1 MSAYLKKVLFYAKRS
16 KEKKMEDGSLPS
28 YLFLILIILIM
39 VFNGLVVACKRA
51 LDYIDR
57 NIIKDM
63 LEDEPE
69 NKSLQTVTDFLAKP
83 SKYHYAD
90 HAASFISIIVCF
102 MLFNVLLICKDYTAG
117 ITGSDRFGLLIL
129 ILLNLC
135 FYIFYTSL
143 SDILPKKLAAQAS
156 EAVGVGL
163 IGFQKFIYIITL
175 PLVWIC
181 KAIANIILRIMGKK
195 VDVDDS
201 YFSEDKV
208 MSMLDRGQES
218 GEIKE
223 EGRKMIDSIF
233 EFDDLLAYEIMTP
246 RTDVFMFDLDDDRSE
261 YFEELMELTHSRIP
275 VYKGDPDNIVGILH
289 IKDYLYNAT
298 KKGFDNVD
306 IKKLLRPAYFVPETK
321 NIDSLFRELQIERQH
336 LAILIDEYGGFS
348 GIVSVED
355 IIEQI
360 VGDIDDEFDEEDR
373 IIEKVNDTTFIVDG
387 NVYLDDLEEETDVE
401 LESETS
407 ETVGGFIIDL
417 LGEIPRENVKYKP
430 ISYEDYSFTILS
442 VKDRRI
448 VKIRI
453 EKTEREDG
461 SDE

>member
-1 MSAYLKKVLFYAKRS
+1 M
-16 KEKKMEDGSLPS
+16 DDPS
-28 YLFLILIILIM
+28 ILLIILIVIIM
-39 VFNGLVVACKRA
+39 VVNALVVACKRA
-51 LDYIDR
+51 LDYVDR
-57 NIIKDM
+57 NVIKDRT
-63 LEDEPE
+63 EDEPY
-69 NKSLQTVTDFLAKP
+69 NRKLQAVSFFLSKP
-83 SKYHYAD
+83 SRYHYAN
-90 HAASFISIIVCF
+90 HAASFLNIVVCF
-102 MLFNVLLICKDYTAG
+102 ILFNVWLIMKQAG
-117 ITGSDRFGLLIL
+117 GNITGNEQFPMPLLIL
-129 ILLNLC
+129 YNLA
-135 FYIFYTSL
+135 FYIFYTAL
-143 SDILPKKLAAQAS
+143 SDILPKKLAAQSS
-156 EAVGVGL
+156 EKTSVGL
-163 IGFQKFIYIITL
+163 IGFQKFVYYITL
-175 PLVWIC
+175 PFVWFC
-181 KAIANIILRIMGKK
+181 RGIANVILSIMGKDT
-195 VDVDDS
+195 DVDDS

-246 RTDVFMFDLDDDRSE
+246 RTDVLMIDIEDDRRE

-321 NIDSLFRELQIERQH
+321 NVDALFREMQKEKQH
-336 LAILIDEYGGFS
+336 LAILIDEYGGVS

-373 IIEKVNDTTFIVDG
+373 IIERVDDTTFIVDG
-387 NVYLDDLEEETDVE
+387 NVYLDDLEEETGIE

-407 ETVGGFIIDL
+407 ETVGGFLIDL
-417 LGEIPRENVKYKP
+417 MGEIPKENVKYAP
-430 ISYEDYSFTILS
+430 VEYEDHSFTILS
-442 VKDRRI
+442 VRDRRI
-448 VKIRI
+448 EKLKI
-453 EKTEREDG
+453 EKIEDIPEEENG
-461 SDE
+461 HE

>member
-1 MSAYLKKVLFYAKRS
+1 MSDDSLPAYLF
-16 KEKKMEDGSLPS
+16 
-28 YLFLILIILIM
+28 IILILAIM
-39 VFNGLVVACKRA
+39 IFNGLVVACKRA

-57 NIIKDM
+57 NVIKDM
-63 LEDEPE
+63 LEDEPD
-69 NKSLQTVTDFLAKP
+69 NKKLQTVTAFLAKP

-90 HAASFISIIVCF
+90 HAASFISIVVCF
-102 MLFNVLLICKDYTAG
+102 ALFNVLMYTAG
-117 ITGSDRFGLLIL
+117 PADN
-129 ILLNLC
+129 ILLLLLFNLG
-135 FYIFYTSL
+135 FYIIYTAL

-156 EAVGVGL
+156 EAAGVGL
-163 IGFQKFIYIITL
+163 IGFQKFIYFITL

-181 KAIANIILRIMGKK
+181 RGIANVFLRIMGKAT
-195 VDVDDS
+195 DVDDS

-246 RTDVFMFDLDDDRSE
+246 RTDVFMFDLDDDRNE
-261 YFEELMELTHSRIP
+261 YFEELMELKHSRIP
-275 VYKGDPDNIVGILH
+275 VYMGDPDNIVGILH

-321 NIDSLFRELQIERQH
+321 NIDSLFRELQLEKQH
-336 LAILIDEYGGFS
+336 LAILIDEYGGVS

-387 NVYLDDLEEETDVE
+387 NVYLDDLEEETGIE

-417 LGEIPRENVKYKP
+417 MGEIPKEKVKYP
-430 ISYEDYSFTILS
+430 SISYGDYDFTIVS

-448 VKIRI
+448 EKLRI
-453 EKTEREDG
+453 EIVEREED
-461 SDE
+461 SDD

>member
-1 MSAYLKKVLFYAKRS
+1 
-16 KEKKMEDGSLPS
+16 MEDGSLPS
-28 YLFLILIILIM
+28 YLFLILIVLFM
-39 VFNGLVVACKRA
+39 VLNGLVVACKRA

-57 NIIKDM
+57 NVIKDM
-63 LEDEPE
+63 LEDEPD
-69 NKSLQTVTDFLAKP
+69 NNSLQTVTAFLSKP
-83 SKYHYAD
+83 SRYHYAD
-90 HAASFISIIVCF
+90 HAASYINVVLCF
-102 MLFNVLLICKDYTAG
+102 VLFNILLLIADLSGGLNGFGLYRDGLGFLVLLLCNLGFYILYTA
-117 ITGSDRFGLLIL
+117 
-129 ILLNLC
+129 
-135 FYIFYTSL
+135 L
-143 SDILPKKLAAQAS
+143 SDILPKKLAAQSS
-156 EAVGVGL
+156 ESAGIKL
-163 IGFQKFIYIITL
+163 IGFQKFIYIVTL
-175 PLVWIC
+175 PVVWVC
-181 KAIANIILRIMGKK
+181 KAIANVLLRIMGKDI
-195 VDVDDS
+195 DVDDS

-246 RTDVFMFDLDDDRSE
+246 RTDVFMFDLDDDRNE

-275 VYKGDPDNIVGILH
+275 VYQGDPDNIVGILH

-306 IKKLLRPAYFVPETK
+306 IRKLLRPAYFVPETK
-321 NIDSLFRELQIERQH
+321 NIDSLFRELQIEKQH
-336 LAILIDEYGGFS
+336 IAILIDEYGGFS

-373 IIEKVNDTTFIVDG
+373 IIDKVNDTTFIVDG
-387 NVYLDDLEEETDVE
+387 NVYLDDLEEETGVE

-407 ETVGGFIIDL
+407 ETIGGFIIDL
-417 LGEIPRENVKYKP
+417 LGEIPRENVRYNP
-430 ISYEDYSFTILS
+430 ISYEDYDFTILS

-448 VKIRI
+448 EKVRI
-453 EKTEREDG
+453 EKAEREVA

>member
-1 MSAYLKKVLFYAKRS
+1 
-16 KEKKMEDGSLPS
+16 MEDGSLPS
-28 YLFLILIILIM
+28 YLFLVLIALIM
-39 VFNGLVVACKRA
+39 ICNGLVVASKRA

-57 NIIKDM
+57 NLIKEM
-63 LEDEPE
+63 LEDDPE
-69 NKSLQTVTDFLAKP
+69 NKKLQAVTAFLAKP

-90 HAASFISIIVCF
+90 HAASYISFVISFV
-102 MLFNVLLICKDYTAG
+102 LFNFFLLAVDLSRADSDGFGFYKDEFG
-117 ITGSDRFGLLIL
+117 IFVLIL
-129 ILLNLC
+129 CNLG
-135 FYIFYTSL
+135 FYIIFTAF
-143 SDILPKKLAAQAS
+143 SDILPKKLAAQSS
-156 EAVGVGL
+156 ESAGVSL
-163 IGFQKFIYIITL
+163 VGFQQFIYIVTL

-181 KAIANIILRIMGKK
+181 RGIANVILRIMGKS
-195 VDVDDS
+195 VEVDDS
-201 YFSEDKV
+201 VFSEDKV

-321 NIDSLFRELQIERQH
+321 NIDSLFRELQIEKQH
-336 LAILIDEYGGFS
+336 LAILIDEYGGMS

-387 NVYLDDLEEETDVE
+387 NVYLDDLEEETGVD

-407 ETVGGFIIDL
+407 ETIGGFIIDL
-417 LGEIPRENVKYKP
+417 MGEIPREKVRYQP
-430 ISYEDYSFTILS
+430 IAFEDYFFTILK

-448 VKIRI
+448 EKIKIEIAEKEVK
-453 EKTEREDG
+453 

>member
-1 MSAYLKKVLFYAKRS
+1 MD
-16 KEKKMEDGSLPS
+16 DGLPG
-28 YLFLILIILIM
+28 YLFIIPIILIM
-39 VFNGLVVACKRA
+39 IFNALVVACKRA

-57 NIIKDM
+57 NVIKER

-69 NKSLQTVTDFLAKP
+69 NKKLAAVTYFLAKP

-90 HAASFISIIVCF
+90 HAASFISIVVCF
-102 MLFNVLLICKDYTAG
+102 MLFNAYLITQG
-117 ITGSDRFGLLIL
+117 IADLREEGGTGRLFLIL
-129 ILLNLC
+129 YNLG
-135 FYIFYTSL
+135 FYIIYTSL
-143 SDILPKKLAAQAS
+143 SDILPKKLAAQSS
-156 EAVGVGL
+156 EAAGVGL
-163 IGFQKFIYIITL
+163 IGFQRFVYYITL

-181 KAIANIILRIMGKK
+181 KGIANIILRIMGKDT
-195 VDVDDS
+195 DVDDA

-223 EGRKMIDSIF
+223 EGRRMIDSIF

-246 RTDVFMFDLDDDRSE
+246 RTDVFMIDLDDDSKE
-261 YFEELMELTHSRIP
+261 YMDEMSELTHSRIP
-275 VYKGDPDNIVGILH
+275 VYKDDPDNIVGILH
-289 IKDYLYNAT
+289 IKDFLYNASVR
-298 KKGFDNVD
+298 GINNVD
-306 IKKLLRPAYFVPETK
+306 IRKLLRPAYFVPETK
-321 NIDSLFRELQIERQH
+321 NIDALFRELQKEKQH

-373 IIEKVNDTTFIVDG
+373 IIEKVDDKTYIVDG
-387 NVYLDDLEEETDVE
+387 NVYLDDLEEETGIE

-417 LGEIPRENVKYKP
+417 MGEIPRENVRYRP
-430 ISYEDYSFTILS
+430 VSFRNYDFTILK

-448 VKIRI
+448 EKLRI
-453 EKTEREDG
+453 DITDREAG
-461 SDE
+461 EDE

>member
-1 MSAYLKKVLFYAKRS
+1 MSDDSLPAYLFIV
-16 KEKKMEDGSLPS
+16 
-28 YLFLILIILIM
+28 LILAIM
-39 VFNGLVVACKRA
+39 LVNALVVASKRA

-57 NIIKDM
+57 NVIKDM
-63 LEDEPE
+63 LEDDPD
-69 NKSLQTVTDFLAKP
+69 NRKLQTVTAFLSKP

-90 HAASFISIIVCF
+90 HAASFISIILSF
-102 MLFNVLLICKDYTAG
+102 MLFNASLVYGGHAGSGEGSFSWPVILLANLGFYVFYTA
-117 ITGSDRFGLLIL
+117 
-129 ILLNLC
+129 
-135 FYIFYTSL
+135 L
-143 SDILPKKLAAQAS
+143 SDIFPKKLAAQSS
-156 EAVGVGL
+156 ESTGVGL
-163 IGFQKFIYIITL
+163 VGFQKIIYYLTW
-175 PLVWIC
+175 PLVAVC
-181 KAIANIILRIMGKK
+181 KGIANILLKIAGKDT
-195 VDVDDS
+195 DVDDT

-261 YFEELMELTHSRIP
+261 YFEELIELRHSRIP
-275 VYKGDPDNIVGILH
+275 VYQGDPDNIVGILH

-298 KKGFDNVD
+298 KNGYDNVD

-321 NIDSLFRELQIERQH
+321 NIDSLFRELQLEKQH
-336 LAILIDEYGGFS
+336 LAILIDEYGGVS

-373 IIEKVNDTTFIVDG
+373 IIEKVDDTTFIVDG
-387 NVYLDDLEEETDVE
+387 NVYLDDLEEETGIE

-417 LGEIPRENVKYKP
+417 MGEIPKENVRYDSL
-430 ISYEDYSFTILS
+430 SYEDYDFTIIS

-448 VKIRI
+448 EKLRI
-453 EKTEREDG
+453 EIVEREDG
-461 SDE
+461 SDD

>member
-1 MSAYLKKVLFYAKRS
+1 
-16 KEKKMEDGSLPS
+16 MEDGSLPS

-417 LGEIPRENVKYKP
+417 LGEIPRENCQ
-430 ISYEDYSFTILS
+430 
-442 VKDRRI
+442 
-448 VKIRI
+448 
-453 EKTEREDG
+453 
-461 SDE
+461 

>member
-1 MSAYLKKVLFYAKRS
+1 MD
-16 KEKKMEDGSLPS
+16 DGLPG
-28 YLFLILIILIM
+28 YLFIVLIILIM
-39 VFNGLVVACKRA
+39 IFNALVVSCKRA

-57 NIIKDM
+57 NVIKER
-63 LEDEPE
+63 LEDEPD
-69 NKSLQTVTDFLAKP
+69 NKKLTAVTEFLAKP

-90 HAASFISIIVCF
+90 HAASFISIVVCF
-102 MLFNVLLICKDYTAG
+102 ILFNSWLLAQGMVK
-117 ITGSDRFGLLIL
+117 TGAAEGSAWLFLLL
-129 ILLNLC
+129 YNLG
-135 FYIFYTSL
+135 FYIFYTAF
-143 SDILPKKLAAQAS
+143 SDILPKKLAAQSS
-156 EAVGVGL
+156 EKTGVGL
-163 IGFQKFIYIITL
+163 IGFQKFIYGITL

-181 KAIANIILRIMGKK
+181 RGLANIVLKIMGRDT
-195 VDVDDS
+195 DVDDS

-223 EGRKMIDSIF
+223 EGRRMIDSIF

-246 RTDVFMFDLDDDRSE
+246 RTDVFMIDLDDDKKE
-261 YFEELMELTHSRIP
+261 YMDEMSELTHSRIP
-275 VYKGDPDNIVGILH
+275 VYKDDPDNIVGIMH
-289 IKDYLYNAT
+289 IKDFLYNASV
-298 KKGFDNVD
+298 KGIDNVD
-306 IKKLLRPAYFVPETK
+306 IRKLLRPAYFVPETK
-321 NIDSLFRELQIERQH
+321 NIDALFRELQKEKQH

-373 IIEKVNDTTFIVDG
+373 IIEKVDDNTYIVDG
-387 NVYLDDLEEETDVE
+387 NVYLDDLEEETGIE

-417 LGEIPRENVKYKP
+417 MGEIPREKVRYSP
-430 ISYEDYSFTILS
+430 VSYREYDFTILE

-448 VKIRI
+448 EKLRI
-453 EKTEREDG
+453 DITDREVTE
-461 SDE
+461 DE

>member
-1 MSAYLKKVLFYAKRS
+1 MDDPSLLLIVL
-16 KEKKMEDGSLPS
+16 
-28 YLFLILIILIM
+28 IVIIM
-39 VFNGLVVACKRA
+39 VVNALVVACKRA
-51 LDYIDR
+51 LDYVDR
-57 NIIKDM
+57 NAIKER

-69 NKSLQTVTDFLAKP
+69 NKRLQTVSFFLSKP
-83 SKYHYAD
+83 SRYHYAN
-90 HAASFISIIVCF
+90 HAASFLNIVICF
-102 MLFNVLLICKDYTAG
+102 MLFNLLLMEIGKEGGTAAGPYGFSIPLAVLYNALFYAVYTA
-117 ITGSDRFGLLIL
+117 
-129 ILLNLC
+129 
-135 FYIFYTSL
+135 L

-156 EAVGVGL
+156 EKVSVGL
-163 IGFQKFIYIITL
+163 TGFQKFIYYITL
-175 PLVWIC
+175 PFVWFC
-181 KAIANIILRIMGKK
+181 KGIANVVLKIMGKK
-195 VDVDDS
+195 TDVDDS

-208 MSMLDRGQES
+208 MSMLDRGQET

-246 RTDVFMFDLDDDRSE
+246 RTDVFMFDLEDDRSE
-261 YFEELMELTHSRIP
+261 YFNELMELTHSRIP

-289 IKDYLYNAT
+289 IKDYLHSAT

-321 NIDSLFRELQIERQH
+321 NIDALFRELQKEKQH
-336 LAILIDEYGGFS
+336 LAILIDEYGGVS

-387 NVYLDDLEEETDVE
+387 NVYLDDLEEETDIE

-417 LGEIPRENVKYKP
+417 MGEIPRENVKYDP
-430 ISYEDYSFTILS
+430 ITYEDYRFTILS

-448 VKIRI
+448 EKLRI
-453 EKTEREDG
+453 EIIEREED

>member
-1 MSAYLKKVLFYAKRS
+1 MS
-16 KEKKMEDGSLPS
+16 DDSLPE
-28 YLFLILIILIM
+28 YLLIAAIILIVIINALM
-39 VFNGLVVACKRA
+39 VACTRA

-57 NIIKDM
+57 NVIKER
-63 LEDEPE
+63 LEDEPDDR
-69 NKSLQTVTDFLAKP
+69 KLLAVTSFLSKP

-102 MLFNVLLICKDYTAG
+102 LLFNILMINTHPEIEIWV
-117 ITGSDRFGLLIL
+117 LIL
-129 ILLNLC
+129 CDLG
-135 FYIFYTSL
+135 FYILYTGI
-143 SDILPKKLAAQAS
+143 SDILPKKLAAQSS
-156 EAVGVGL
+156 ETTGVNL
-163 IGFQKFIYIITL
+163 IGFQKFIYVITL
-175 PLVWIC
+175 PLVWVC
-181 KAIANIILRIMGKK
+181 KGIANALLKLMGKNT
-195 VDVDDS
+195 DVDDS

-246 RTDVFMFDLDDDRSE
+246 RTDVFMFDADDDRQE
-261 YFEELMELTHSRIP
+261 YFDELMELTHSRIP
-275 VYKGDPDNIVGILH
+275 VYEGDPDNIIGILH
-289 IKDYLYNAT
+289 IKDYLYTAT
-298 KKGFDNVD
+298 KNGFDNVD
-306 IKKLLRPAYFVPETK
+306 IRSLLRPAYFVPETK
-321 NIDSLFRELQIERQH
+321 NIDSLFKELQKEKQH
-336 LAILIDEYGGFS
+336 LAVLIDEYGGFS

-373 IIEKVNDTTFIVDG
+373 IIEKIDDNTFIADG
-387 NVYLDDLEEETDVE
+387 NVYLDDLEEETGVE

-407 ETVGGFIIDL
+407 ETIGGFIIDL
-417 LGEIPRENVKYKP
+417 MGEIPKENFQYSP
-430 ISYEDYSFTILS
+430 ISYEDYDFTIMS

-448 VKIRI
+448 EKVRINIRN
-453 EKTEREDG
+453 TEEE

>member
-1 MSAYLKKVLFYAKRS
+1 MS
-16 KEKKMEDGSLPS
+16 DDSLPAH
-28 YLFLILIILIM
+28 LFIAAIIAIM
-39 VFNGLVVACKRA
+39 IINALVVASKRA
-51 LDYIDR
+51 LDFIDR
-57 NIIKDM
+57 NVIKDM
-63 LEDEPE
+63 LEDDPD
-69 NKSLQTVTDFLAKP
+69 NKKLKKVTDFLAKP

-90 HAASFISIIVCF
+90 HAASFISIIVSF
-102 MLFNVLLICKDYTAG
+102 ALFNAWLVFGGYAAAGDTEKSVSWPVVLAANLVFYILYTA
-117 ITGSDRFGLLIL
+117 I
-129 ILLNLC
+129 
-135 FYIFYTSL
+135 
-143 SDILPKKLAAQAS
+143 SDIFPKKLAAQSS
-156 EAVGVGL
+156 ESTGIRLV
-163 IGFQKFIYIITL
+163 GFQNFIYCITW
-175 PLVWIC
+175 PLVVIC
-181 KAIANIILRIMGKK
+181 KGIANIFLQIAGKDT
-195 VDVDDS
+195 DVDDS

-218 GEIKE
+218 GDIKE

-261 YFEELMELTHSRIP
+261 YFEELIELRHSRIP

-298 KKGFDNVD
+298 KYGYDNVD

-321 NIDSLFRELQIERQH
+321 NIDALFRELQLNKQH
-336 LAILIDEYGGFS
+336 LAILIDEYGGVS

-387 NVYLDDLEEETDVE
+387 NVYLDDLEEETGIE

-417 LGEIPRENVKYKP
+417 MGEIPKENVKYDS
-430 ISYEDYSFTILS
+430 ISYEDYDFTIVS

-448 VKIRI
+448 EKLRI
-453 EKTEREDG
+453 EIVEREEG

>member
-1 MSAYLKKVLFYAKRS
+1 
-16 KEKKMEDGSLPS
+16 MEDGSLPS

-69 NKSLQTVTDFLAKP
+69 NKSLQTVTGFLAKP

-448 VKIRI
+448 EKIRI
-453 EKTEREDG
+453 EKTEREDV

>member
-1 MSAYLKKVLFYAKRS
+1 
-16 KEKKMEDGSLPS
+16 MEDGSLPS
-28 YLFLILIILIM
+28 YLFIVLIILIM
-39 VFNGLVVACKRA
+39 IFNGLVVACKRA

-57 NIIKDM
+57 NVIKEM
-63 LEDEPE
+63 LEDDPE
-69 NKSLQTVTDFLAKP
+69 DKKLQAVTAFLAKP

-90 HAASFISIIVCF
+90 HAASFISIILCFILFNLFLFALDISGRLPEDFGFYMNGFGIF
-102 MLFNVLLICKDYTAG
+102 MLVLCNLGFYIVYTA
-117 ITGSDRFGLLIL
+117 
-129 ILLNLC
+129 
-135 FYIFYTSL
+135 L
-143 SDILPKKLAAQAS
+143 SDILPKKLAAQSS
-156 EAVGVGL
+156 EKTGVGL
-163 IGFQKFIYIITL
+163 IGFQRFIYAITL
-175 PLVWIC
+175 PVVWFC
-181 KAIANIILRIMGKK
+181 KGLANVVLKIMGKDT
-195 VDVDDS
+195 DVDDT

-321 NIDSLFRELQIERQH
+321 NIDSLFRELQIEKQH
-336 LAILIDEYGGFS
+336 IAILIDEYGGFS

-373 IIEKVNDTTFIVDG
+373 IIERVDDTTFIVDG
-387 NVYLDDLEEETDVE
+387 NVYLDDLGEETGVE

-407 ETVGGFIIDL
+407 ETIGGFIIDL
-417 LGEIPRENVKYKP
+417 MGEIPREKVKYKP
-430 ISYEDYSFTILS
+430 ISFEEYDFTILS

-448 VKIRI
+448 EKIRI
-453 EKTEREDG
+453 EKKDREAG

>member
-1 MSAYLKKVLFYAKRS
+1 MSDDSLPAYLF
-16 KEKKMEDGSLPS
+16 
-28 YLFLILIILIM
+28 IILILAIM
-39 VFNGLVVACKRA
+39 ILNGLVVACKRA

-57 NIIKDM
+57 NVIKDM
-63 LEDEPE
+63 LEDEPD
-69 NKSLQTVTDFLAKP
+69 NKKLQAVTAFLAKP

-90 HAASFISIIVCF
+90 HMASYFNIVVSIV
-102 MLFNVLLICKDYTAG
+102 LFNFLMLAIDLSRADTEGFGFYKDGVGICALILCNLGFYLVYTA
-117 ITGSDRFGLLIL
+117 
-129 ILLNLC
+129 
-135 FYIFYTSL
+135 L

-156 EAVGVGL
+156 EKAGVGL

-175 PLVWIC
+175 PFVWIC
-181 KAIANIILRIMGKK
+181 RGIANLVLRIMGKN

-201 YFSEDKV
+201 VFSEDKV

-246 RTDVFMFDLDDDRSE
+246 RTDVFMFDLEDDRSE

-298 KKGFDNVD
+298 KHGFDNVD

-321 NIDSLFRELQIERQH
+321 NIDSLFRELQLKKQH
-336 LAILIDEYGGFS
+336 LAILIDEYGGVS

-387 NVYLDDLEEETDVE
+387 NVYLDDLEDETGIE

-417 LGEIPRENVKYKP
+417 MGEIPKENVKYETL
-430 ISYEDYSFTILS
+430 SYEDYDFTIIS
-442 VKDRRI
+442 VRDRRI
-448 VKIRI
+448 EKLKIEI
-453 EKTEREDG
+453 AEREEESDG
-461 SDE
+461 R

>member
-1 MSAYLKKVLFYAKRS
+1 MTDDSWPLYIPVC
-16 KEKKMEDGSLPS
+16 M
-28 YLFLILIILIM
+28 IVVIMII
-39 VFNGLVVACKRA
+39 NSLVVASKRA

-57 NIIKDM
+57 NAIKEM

-69 NKSLQTVTDFLAKP
+69 NKRLQAVTGFLAKP

-90 HAASFISIIVCF
+90 HAASFISIIAAF
-102 MLFNVLLICKDYTAG
+102 MIFNVVMYQRVSAPLLAAC
-117 ITGSDRFGLLIL
+117 
-129 ILLNLC
+129 NLG
-135 FYIFYTSL
+135 FYIIYTSL
-143 SDILPKKLAAQAS
+143 SDILPKKIAAQSS
-156 EAVGVGL
+156 EETGVKL
-163 IGFQKFIYIITL
+163 IGFQKFIYVITF

-181 KAIANIILRIMGKK
+181 KGIANVFLKIMGKK
-195 VDVDDS
+195 TDVDDS

-223 EGRKMIDSIF
+223 EGRRMIDSIF

-246 RTDVFMFDLDDDRSE
+246 RTDVFMIDLDDDRSE
-261 YFEELMELTHSRIP
+261 YFDEMMELTHSRIP

-298 KKGFDNVD
+298 RKGFDN
-306 IKKLLRPAYFVPETK
+306 INLKKLLRPAYFVPETK
-321 NIDSLFRELQIERQH
+321 NIDALFRELQINRQH

-348 GIVSVED
+348 GSVTVED

-373 IIEKVNDTTFIVDG
+373 IIERIDDNTFIVDG

-407 ETVGGFIIDL
+407 ETIGGFIIDL
-417 LGEIPRENVKYKP
+417 MGEIPKERVKYEP
-430 ISYEDYSFTILS
+430 VRYEDYEFTILK

-448 VKIRI
+448 EKIRI
-453 EKTEREDG
+453 VKLEPKDED
-461 SDE
+461 DE

>member
-1 MSAYLKKVLFYAKRS
+1 MPDDSWPLYLIV
-16 KEKKMEDGSLPS
+16 
-28 YLFLILIILIM
+28 ILIALIM
-39 VFNGLVVACKRA
+39 LFNALVVASKRA

-57 NIIKDM
+57 NVIKDE
-63 LEDEPE
+63 LEDDPD
-69 NKSLQTVTDFLAKP
+69 NARLKAVTAFLAKP

-90 HAASFISIIVCF
+90 HAASFISIIAAF
-102 MLFNVLLICKDYTAG
+102 MLFNLAVIPRLNLLPLVGANIGFYIIYTA
-117 ITGSDRFGLLIL
+117 
-129 ILLNLC
+129 
-135 FYIFYTSL
+135 L
-143 SDILPKKLAAQAS
+143 SDILPKKLAAQSS
-156 EAVGVGL
+156 ESAGVGL
-163 IGFQKFIYIITL
+163 IAYQKLIYYITL
-175 PLVWIC
+175 PVVWLC
-181 KAIANIILRIMGKK
+181 KGIANVMLRILGKK
-195 VDVDDS
+195 TDVDDS

-208 MSMLDRGQES
+208 MSMLDRGQET

-246 RTDVFMFDLDDDRSE
+246 RTDVFMIDLEDDRSE
-261 YFEELMELTHSRIP
+261 YFDEMMQLTHSRIP

-289 IKDYLYNAT
+289 IKDYLYNST
-298 KKGFDNVD
+298 QNGFDNVD
-306 IKKLLRPAYFVPETK
+306 ISTLLRPAYFVPETK
-321 NIDSLFRELQIERQH
+321 NIDSLFRELQIEKQH

-373 IIEKVNDTTFIVDG
+373 IIEKIDDMTFVVDG
-387 NVYLDDLEEETDVE
+387 NVYLDDLEEETGVE

-407 ETVGGFIIDL
+407 ETIGGFIIDL
-417 LGEIPRENVKYKP
+417 MGEIPKEDIKYP
-430 ISYEDYSFTILS
+430 PLSYEDYSFIIES

-448 VKIRI
+448 EKVRI
-453 EKTEREDG
+453 EIKDKEQA

>member
-1 MSAYLKKVLFYAKRS
+1 MD
-16 KEKKMEDGSLPS
+16 DGNPG
-28 YLFLILIILIM
+28 YLFIALIILIM
-39 VFNGLVVACKRA
+39 IFNALVVACKRA

-57 NIIKDM
+57 NVIKER

-69 NKSLQTVTDFLAKP
+69 NKSLITVTDFLAKP

-102 MLFNVLLICKDYTAG
+102 MLFNAYLMTKGIADTGRSDRLGWLFLVLYNLGFYIIYTA
-117 ITGSDRFGLLIL
+117 
-129 ILLNLC
+129 
-135 FYIFYTSL
+135 L
-143 SDILPKKLAAQAS
+143 SDILPKKLAAQSS
-156 EAVGVGL
+156 EAAGTGL
-163 IGFQKFIYIITL
+163 IGFQKFVYCATL

-181 KAIANIILRIMGKK
+181 KGIANIILRIMGKDT
-195 VDVDDS
+195 DVDDA

-223 EGRKMIDSIF
+223 EGRRMIDSIF

-246 RTDVFMFDLDDDRSE
+246 RTDVFMIDLDADKKE
-261 YFEELMELTHSRIP
+261 YMDEMSELTHSRIP
-275 VYKGDPDNIVGILH
+275 VYKNDPDNIVGILH
-289 IKDYLYNAT
+289 IKDFLYNASV
-298 KKGFDNVD
+298 KGIDRVD

-321 NIDSLFRELQIERQH
+321 NIDALFRELQKEKQH

-360 VGDIDDEFDEEDR
+360 VGDIDDEFDEADR
-373 IIEKVNDTTFIVDG
+373 IIEKIDDKTYIVDG
-387 NVYLDDLEEETDVE
+387 NVYLDDLEEETDIE

-417 LGEIPRENVKYKP
+417 MGEIPRENVKYRPVPYKK
-430 ISYEDYSFTILS
+430 YDFTILR
-442 VKDRRI
+442 VRDRRI
-448 VKIRI
+448 EKLRI
-453 EKTEREDG
+453 DITDRED
-461 SDE
+461 DEDE